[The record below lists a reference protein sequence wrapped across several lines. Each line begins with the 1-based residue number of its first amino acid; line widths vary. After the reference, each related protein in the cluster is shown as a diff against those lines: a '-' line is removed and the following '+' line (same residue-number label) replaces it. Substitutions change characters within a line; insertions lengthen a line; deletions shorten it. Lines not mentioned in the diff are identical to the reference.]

1 MFSRVFE
8 TMRIV
13 IQNILWNLVHFFK
26 SQRWRPGLVV
36 SIFSLIFAVLSLILF
51 FFHPFLDSKLLV
63 WVTKLFS
70 HGCKIFLAIFWDFL
84 ILLLSHIPISH
95 LPSHLPFACFWHDI
109 SGLSG
114 SFVFLILLASG
125 DASSLR
131 HNHPCVKKA
140 SFLASPCFDSTRLSK
155 QVVSVCYRLQK
166 NSPCKRE
173 SEMQMAPFATETAR
187 PLLSFNQHFSSDH
200 TGCL

>member
-1 MFSRVFE
+1 M
-8 TMRIV
+8 
-13 IQNILWNLVHFFK
+13 
-26 SQRWRPGLVV
+26 
-36 SIFSLIFAVLSLILF
+36 
-51 FFHPFLDSKLLV
+51 
-63 WVTKLFS
+63 TKLFS

-166 NSPCKRE
+166 TLLAKENQKCKWHHLQQKLPVLCSRSTSIFPVITQVGC
-173 SEMQMAPFATETAR
+173 SEK
-187 PLLSFNQHFSSDH
+187 SCNKV
-200 TGCL
+200 